1 MAGSS
6 QLRNFNINI
15 ERRIHMVLLV
25 SFIANIVQFI
35 SNIVQVIIIMFL
47 IKNYKKLEEMW
58 FQLTNKVIALKY
70 QVREM
75 HIEKKRILK
84 EMDELKNENSNFMV
98 EK

>member
-35 SNIVQVIIIMFL
+35 ANIVQVIIIMFL

>member
-1 MAGSS
+1 
-6 QLRNFNINI
+6 
-15 ERRIHMVLLV
+15 MVLLV
-25 SFIANIVQFI
+25 SFIA
-35 SNIVQVIIIMFL
+35 NIVQVIIIMFL

-70 QVREM
+70 QVREI